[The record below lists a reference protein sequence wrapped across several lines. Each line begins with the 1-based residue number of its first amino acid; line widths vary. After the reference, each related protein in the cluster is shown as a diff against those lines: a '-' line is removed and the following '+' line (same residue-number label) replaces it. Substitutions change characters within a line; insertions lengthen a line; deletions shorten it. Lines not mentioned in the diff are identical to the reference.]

1 MKKAVICDF
10 GGVLTT
16 PLGNSFAAWSR
27 ESGIP
32 MEDVG
37 TAMADAT
44 ERHGEHPLFMLEKGQ
59 IDAAEFVR
67 RLETELGGGRTIDT
81 IADVYFRHLERN
93 SEMIDFMRAL
103 RDRGLRTALLTN
115 NVREWEATWRA
126 MLPEIDEIFEVVV
139 DSAFVGMRKPEP
151 GIYEL
156 TLERLGDGIEA
167 TDCVFVDDLELN
179 CRTARDLGMTAV
191 QFETTEQARAEV
203 KAALDEGEAALG
215 EGEAALGERKKERR
229 GPGA

>member
-27 ESGIP
+27 DSGIP
-32 MEDVG
+32 LEDVG
-37 TAMADAT
+37 TAMASAA

-59 IDAAEFVR
+59 IDEPEFVR
-67 RLETELGGGRTIDT
+67 RLEAELGGGRRVDT
-81 IADVYFRHLERN
+81 MAEVYFQHLERN
-93 SEMIDFMRAL
+93 QEMIAFMREL

-126 MLPEIDEIFEVVV
+126 MLPEIDEIFDVVV

-151 GIYEL
+151 GIYAL
-156 TLERLGDGIEA
+156 TLERLGDGIA
-167 TDCVFVDDLELN
+167 APDCVFVDDLEIN
-179 CRTARDLGMTAV
+179 CATTRDLGMTAV
-191 QFETTEQARAEV
+191 RFETTQQARAEV
-203 KAALDEGEAALG
+203 EAALS
-215 EGEAALGERKKERR
+215 
-229 GPGA
+229 

>member
-1 MKKAVICDF
+1 MKRAVICDL

-16 PLGNSFAAWSR
+16 PLGNAFTAWSR

-32 MEDVG
+32 LEDVG
-37 TAMADAT
+37 TALAGAA

-59 IDAAEFVR
+59 IDEPEFVR
-67 RLETELGGGRTIDT
+67 RLEAELGGGRRMATM
-81 IADVYFRHLERN
+81 AEVYFEHLERN
-93 SEMIDFMRAL
+93 AEMIDFMREL
-103 RDRGLRTALLTN
+103 RARAMRTALLTN

-151 GIYEL
+151 EIYEL

-167 TDCVFVDDLELN
+167 PDCVFIDDLEVN
-179 CRTARDLGMTAV
+179 CTTARELGMVAV
-191 QFETTEQARAEV
+191 RFETTEQARAEV
-203 KAALDEGEAALG
+203 EAALS
-215 EGEAALGERKKERR
+215 
-229 GPGA
+229 

>member
-1 MKKAVICDF
+1 MRKAVICDF

-32 MEDVG
+32 LEEMG
-37 TAMADAT
+37 KAMAAAT

-59 IDAAEFVR
+59 LDQGEFIR
-67 RLETELGGGRTIDT
+67 RIEAELGGERRLDT
-81 IADVYFRHLERN
+81 LIDVYFEYLERN
-93 SEMIDFMRAL
+93 PEMIAYVSEL
-103 RDRGLRTALLTN
+103 RDRGLRMALLTN

-151 GIYEL
+151 EIYLL
-156 TLERLGDGIEA
+156 TLERLGGGLEPA
-167 TDCVFVDDLELN
+167 DCVFIDDIALN
-179 CRTARDLGMTAV
+179 CDAARELGMAAV
-191 QFETTEQARAEV
+191 VFETTAQARPEI
-203 KAALDEGEAALG
+203 DAALG
-215 EGEAALGERKKERR
+215 
-229 GPGA
+229 

>member
-27 ESGIP
+27 DSGIP
-32 MEDVG
+32 LEDVG
-37 TAMADAT
+37 TAMASAA

-59 IDAAEFVR
+59 IDEPEFVR
-67 RLETELGGGRTIDT
+67 RLEAELGGGRRVDT
-81 IADVYFRHLERN
+81 MAEVYFQHLERN
-93 SEMIDFMRAL
+93 HEMIAFMHEL

-139 DSAFVGMRKPEP
+139 DSAFVGMRKPEA

-156 TLERLGDGIEA
+156 TVERLGEGIEPA
-167 TDCVFVDDLELN
+167 DCVFVDDMEVN
-179 CRTARDLGMTAV
+179 CACARELGMTAV
-191 QFETTEQARAEV
+191 RFETTEQARAET
-203 KAALDEGEAALG
+203 EAAL
-215 EGEAALGERKKERR
+215 A
-229 GPGA
+229 

>member
-1 MKKAVICDF
+1 MRAVICDF

-32 MEDVG
+32 LEDVG
-37 TAMADAT
+37 VAMAAAA
-44 ERHGEHPLFMLEKGQ
+44 EHHGGEHPLFMLEKGL
-59 IDAAEFVR
+59 IDEPEFAR
-67 RLETELGGGRTIDT
+67 RLEAELGEGRRLGTMM
-81 IADVYFRHLERN
+81 DVYFRHLERN
-93 SEMIDFMRAL
+93 HEMIDFMREL

-156 TLERLGDGIEA
+156 TLERLGGA
-167 TDCVFVDDLELN
+167 LAPADCVFVDDLEVN
-179 CRTARDLGMTAV
+179 CATARELGMTAV
-191 QFETTEQARAEV
+191 RFDTTEQARAEV
-203 KAALDEGEAALG
+203 EAAL
-215 EGEAALGERKKERR
+215 A
-229 GPGA
+229 